1 MADQIFKTPGFYP
14 REIDLS
20 RTSQQPT
27 GVPAGVI
34 GSSLKGPA
42 FVPVTVGTFSDFAT
56 TFGDLS
62 SRHVSTYAVEKF
74 LNSKTALTFLRV
86 LGAGSNETT
95 EDIDRTRTQGS
106 VRNAGFSVVSQSVSM
121 FGANYP
127 EGVVH
132 FLGAKH
138 ELSANE
144 AFGLPMFTDNNSIT
158 QNTAGEAFL
167 IRGVLFAASGS
178 RIQVLDGFTE
188 GWDDELNSD
197 ATIDLTER
205 TFKIAISTSLGAT
218 YGSSEGFSGVRI
230 LTASF
235 DPSSVNYFGKVL
247 NTNPE
252 KFGTEMHLLYTDFAV
267 DAGLAAVS
275 ETTGSVFIVRGSQN
289 TTTTGGE
296 TDSVFADLFG
306 RFDTR
311 YTTPS
316 TPWFI
321 SQPFGKQEH
330 KLFRVWSKDDGAYA
344 NSKYKVSIVNI
355 KKSPDQKNKFG
366 TFTLVV
372 RAFDDTDFE
381 PKVIE
386 QFNNLSLN
394 PEDENFVSKVIGD
407 SYASFNF
414 DVVDSR
420 DRRLIQYG
428 THPGRSSF
436 IRVEM
441 DESLLAGYVP
451 AEGLPFG
458 FEGYEV
464 LSTNTL
470 LTDMTGSDANA
481 IRLAGNMTIGDHT
494 LGSIIPPLPFRF
506 KVTRGD
512 IDTTGTWRGQP
523 GNLEVVDR
531 RLYWGIKDSRNNN
544 ATNPNV
550 SSEPNRL
557 VEAYTKFQ
565 GIKKLDTVVTGA
577 YVNQFNN
584 NKFTLA
590 RVALYN
596 QAVTDVTASAEV
608 HMRQAAYIRNG
619 EPDGSNYTV
628 PDGALSRITFASL
641 LSKGTTAADFNR
653 FADYAKF
660 TAVMAGG
667 FDGTNI
673 LDKNAAVLND
683 RATSVD
689 SRGDVY
695 GNANVN
701 FVSPGSYVNQ
711 NGTGMFNNSVAAYR
725 IATDILT
732 DPLTSD
738 INVLSVP
745 GQREPLV
752 VDYVADGV
760 ADNGLILY
768 LMDIP
773 SFNVNIER
781 VFDGDGESTP
791 LTRVDLQNS
800 ADQFEG
806 RNLANTYVAPY
817 FPNVVVNDTNT
828 GKRVTVPAT
837 VAALAAIGF
846 NDKVSFPWYAPA
858 GFNRA
863 ALDFVERTATRI
875 NQPDRERLSDVR
887 VNPIVK
893 FPREGYVIL
902 SQFTL
907 DNERTSLSRINVKR
921 LMLDLKRQAI
931 QIGNRLIFEQIT
943 SDLRTRLAD
952 QLRRVLSSVQTDNG
966 IEAFDVVCDGRNNT
980 QADVDANRLNCQIR
994 VVPVNAVEFIA
1005 IDFIVTNSGVEFS

>member
-42 FVPVTVGTFSDFAT
+42 FVPTVVGTFSDFAT
-56 TFGDLS
+56 VFGDLS

-74 LNSKTALTFLRV
+74 LNSKTALTFVRV
-86 LGAGSNETT
+86 LGAGANET
-95 EDIDRTRTQGS
+95 EADMDLTRTQGT
-106 VRNAGFSVVSQSVSM
+106 VRNAGFTVLSQSVSRL
-121 FGANYP
+121 GADHP
-127 EGVVH
+127 EGVVY
-132 FLGAKH
+132 FLGGKH
-138 ELSANE
+138 VPTSNE
-144 AFGLPMFTDNNSIT
+144 AFGLPMFTDNSSIVDPST
-158 QNTAGEAFL
+158 EAFL
-167 IRGVLFAASGS
+167 VRGMLFAASGS
-178 RIQVLDGFTE
+178 RIQILNGYTEGYSETLDG
-188 GWDDELNSD
+188 D
-197 ATIDLTER
+197 ATVAASDG
-205 TFKIAISTSLGAT
+205 TFKIAISTSLGADF
-218 YGSSEGFSGVRI
+218 GSAEGFAGVRI

-267 DAGLAAVS
+267 DNGMATIDSAS
-275 ETTGSVFIVRGSQN
+275 GSVFLFRGSDN
-289 TTTTGGE
+289 FTTTGGNTE
-296 TDSVFADLFG
+296 TVFADLFG
-306 RFDTR
+306 HFDTR

-321 SQPFGKQEH
+321 SQPFGKQEF

-344 NSKYKVSIVNI
+344 NSKYKVSIVSI

-394 PEDENFVSKVIGD
+394 PEDENFIAKVIGD
-407 SYASFNF
+407 SYSLFNF
-414 DVVDSR
+414 DVVDVR
-420 DRRLIQYG
+420 DRRLQEYG
-428 THPGRSSF
+428 IHPGRSKY

-451 AEGLPFG
+451 DEALPFG

-464 LSTNTL
+464 LSTNPSL
-470 LTDMTGSDANA
+470 VDNA
-481 IRLAGNMTIGDHT
+481 PAAGDIRLYADVSGD
-494 LGSIIPPLPFRF
+494 LDPEAFGAIVPPLPYRF
-506 KVTRGD
+506 KVTRGNVN
-512 IDTTGTWRGQP
+512 TTGAWRGDP

-531 RLYWGIKDSRNNN
+531 RLFWGVKDSRNDN
-544 ATNPNV
+544 ATNPNA

-557 VEAYTKFQ
+557 VEAYTKFH
-565 GIKKLDTVVTGA
+565 GIKKLDTVLTGA
-577 YVNQFNN
+577 FVNQFNS

-596 QAVTDVTASAEV
+596 QNVADVTGSVET

-619 EPDGSNYTV
+619 EPDVSNYTV
-628 PDGALSRITFASL
+628 TDGALSRITLATL
-641 LSKGTTAADFNR
+641 LSKGQSAADFNR
-653 FADYAKF
+653 FADFTKF

-689 SRGDVY
+689 SRGDVF

-701 FVSPGSYVNQ
+701 FVSPGFGYNQ
-711 NGTGMFNNSVAAYR
+711 NGTGMTNNSVAAYR
-725 IATDILT
+725 VATDILT

-738 INVLSVP
+738 VNVLAVP

-752 VDYVADGV
+752 VDYVADAV
-760 ADNGLILY
+760 AENGLILY
-768 LMDIP
+768 LMDVP
-773 SFNVNIER
+773 SFNVDIER
-781 VFDGDGESTP
+781 VFDGESENQP
-791 LTRVDLQNS
+791 ITRVDLQNS

-817 FPNVVVNDTNT
+817 FPNVIISDTNT
-828 GKRVTVPAT
+828 QKRVSVPAT

-863 ALDFVERTATRI
+863 ALEFVERTATRI
-875 NQPDRERLSDVR
+875 NQSDRERLSDVR

-893 FPREGYVIL
+893 FPREGYVIF

-907 DNERTSLSRINVKR
+907 DNERTALSRINVKR

-931 QIGNRLIFEQIT
+931 QIGNRLIFDQIT
-943 SDLRTRLAD
+943 PDLRARLSD
-952 QLRRVLSSVQTDNG
+952 QLRRVLSGVQSDNG

-994 VVPVNAVEFIA
+994 VVPTNSVEFIA
-1005 IDFIVTNSGVEFS
+1005 IDFVVTNSGVEFR